1 MLFPSSFFGPLD
13 TSDSDPLS
21 RFFTAYYMVL
31 SVTKGNYKGLSLL
44 CGKSPFGLSA
54 QGTLELILSERGRE
68 GERESRE
75 RRERIVIVER
85 VEKE

>member
-1 MLFPSSFFGPLD
+1 M
-13 TSDSDPLS
+13 
-21 RFFTAYYMVL
+21 
-31 SVTKGNYKGLSLL
+31 